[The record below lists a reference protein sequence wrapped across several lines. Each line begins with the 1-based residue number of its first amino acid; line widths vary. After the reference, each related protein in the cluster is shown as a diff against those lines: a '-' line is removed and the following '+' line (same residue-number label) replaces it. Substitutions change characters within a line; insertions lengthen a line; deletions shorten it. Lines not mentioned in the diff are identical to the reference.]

1 MILPSRLMYRKV
13 SLMLLIDIYILDMS
27 TGVLL
32 SLRMMLSI
40 LSVVFE
46 NIELSHRRAG
56 VTFLCT
62 RVLSGSLDIIL
73 PLDESV
79 AGTACDIRLGGT
91 DTPTT
96 ALGST

>member
-1 MILPSRLMYRKV
+1 
-13 SLMLLIDIYILDMS
+13 MLLIVFSIPDMS
-27 TGVLL
+27 TGVLQ
-32 SLRMMLSI
+32 SLRMMLSM
-40 LSVVFE
+40 LSKRSTVVFG
-46 NIELSHRRAG
+46 NIELSYRRAG

-79 AGTACDIRLGGT
+79 AGVAFDIRLGGT
-91 DTPTT
+91 DTSTT